1 MGSARYV
8 DIRGVQFG
16 GGAPVR
22 VESMLKTPLSDLE
35 ACIEELSV
43 LKKSGCEL
51 ARVAFPDESHKRA
64 LKILAEKSEV
74 PLMADIHFNHKFAL
88 AALDCGVPSIR
99 VNPGNMTD
107 ARGLGEVLSAARSN
121 GAVIRI
127 GANGGSVNSAQK
139 KKYGHGARALA
150 GAVEEQLKPLIDAGF
165 EDVII
170 SAKSSSVPETVLA
183 NQILAGKY
191 PFVLHV
197 GITEAGSGID
207 GAVKSAAGIS
217 VILSQGIGDTIR
229 VSLTGDSGTEVGV
242 AYGILRSLGLRKK
255 GINMISCPCCGR
267 RRVDVGALCR
277 RVKAMLPDDA
287 PDGLTIA
294 VMGCEVNGPR
304 EAAAADIGIAGTGE
318 GFVVFKNGAAVAS
331 GKIAEME
338 NILAPCLREVFETAG
353 D

>member
-1 MGSARYV
+1 MGSARSV
-8 DIRGVQFG
+8 DIGGVKFG

-22 VESMLKTPLSDLE
+22 VESMLKTPLFNLE

-43 LKKSGCEL
+43 LKKAGCEL

-64 LKILAEKSEV
+64 LAVLADKSEV

-99 VNPGNMTD
+99 INPGNMTN
-107 ARGLGEVLSAARSN
+107 ARGLEEVLSAARTN

-127 GANGGSVNSAQK
+127 GANGGSVNSAQNE
-139 KKYGHGARALA
+139 KYGRGARALA
-150 GAVEEQLKPLIDAGF
+150 GAVEEQLEPLIDAGF
-165 EDVII
+165 ENVII

-183 NQILAGKY
+183 NQILDGKY

-229 VSLTGDSGTEVGV
+229 VSLTGDSKTEVDV
-242 AYGILRSLGLRKK
+242 AYGILRSLDLRKK

-267 RRVDVGALCR
+267 RRVDVGALCA
-277 RVKAMLPDDA
+277 RVKAMLPDDV
-287 PDGLTIA
+287 PDGFTIA

-304 EAAAADIGIAGTGE
+304 EAAAADIGIAGTGD
-318 GFVVFKNGAAVAS
+318 GFVIFKHGTPAAS
-331 GKIAEME
+331 GKISEME
-338 NILAPCLREVFETAG
+338 NTLAPCLREAFTS
-353 D
+353 

>member
-1 MGSARYV
+1 
-8 DIRGVQFG
+8 
-16 GGAPVR
+16 
-22 VESMLKTPLSDLE
+22 MLKTPLSDLE

-51 ARVAFPDESHKRA
+51 ARVAFPNESHKKNLRV
-64 LKILAEKSEV
+64 LAGKSEV

-99 VNPGNMTD
+99 INPGNMTD
-107 ARGLGEVLSAARSN
+107 SRGLDEVLSAARSN

-139 KKYGHGARALA
+139 KKYGRGARALA
-150 GAVEEQLKPLIDAGF
+150 GAVEEQLEPLIDAGF
-165 EDVII
+165 ENVII
-170 SAKSSSVPETVLA
+170 SAKSSSVPETVRA

-229 VSLTGDSGTEVGV
+229 VSLTGDSKTEVEV
-242 AYGILRSLGLRKK
+242 AYGILRALGLRKK

-267 RRVDVGALCR
+267 ARVDVGALCR

-304 EAAAADIGIAGTGE
+304 EAAAADIGIAGAGE
-318 GFVVFKNGAAVAS
+318 GFVIFKRGVAAAS
-331 GKIAEME
+331 GKIAELE
-338 NILAPCLREVFETAG
+338 NILAPCLREAFENFG
-353 D
+353 